1 MEVEQGQ
8 LWQDNDG
15 HARVQAVVRVERQAY
30 VVMLRTRG
38 SGGRR
43 RRPFLYPATSL
54 LRGDDGW
61 RLVDETQ

>member
-1 MEVEQGQ
+1 MVVEQGQ
-8 LWQDNDG
+8 LWRDNDG
-15 HARVQAVVRVERQAY
+15 CARVHTVVVIERQTY
-30 VVMLRTRG
+30 CVMMRTRG

-61 RLVDETQ
+61 RLIDEIL